1 MRIDIAGDRQVMQEI
16 KLKQF
21 GKFHSRAVCS
31 DSTEALKN
39 GCNTE
44 PGTDIGGWGQ
54 CLQEHITNHP
64 QMALKVG
71 LLAGIVM
78 GWWVK
83 R

>member
-1 MRIDIAGDRQVMQEI
+1 MRIDKSGDRQVMQEI
-16 KLKQF
+16 KLKQYRNF
-21 GKFHSRAVCS
+21 NKRAVRS

-39 GCNTE
+39 GFTAE
-44 PGTDIGGWGQ
+44 PVTDVEGWGQ
-54 CLQEHITNHP
+54 CLQEQITKHP